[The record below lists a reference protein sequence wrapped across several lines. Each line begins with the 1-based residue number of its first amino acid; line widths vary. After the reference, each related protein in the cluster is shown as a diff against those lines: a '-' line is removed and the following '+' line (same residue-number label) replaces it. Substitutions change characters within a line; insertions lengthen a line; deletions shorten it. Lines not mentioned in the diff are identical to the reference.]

1 MATKLIH
8 LVEHNVLR
16 YPRHADVRHKM
27 WLKNWNNLGVDVYI
41 KMACIG
47 EERVLDILLG
57 NRDIINDVLAKE
69 NVDNFYSMIQ
79 SGFLHTCLRTSSR
92 EAPL

>member
-1 MATKLIH
+1 
-8 LVEHNVLR
+8 
-16 YPRHADVRHKM
+16 
-27 WLKNWNNLGVDVYI
+27 
-41 KMACIG
+41 MACIG